1 MKTILNITLILL
13 SAIFII
19 QGFRV
24 DTTIATQSE
33 LISAFGS
40 FLIGFTIPVIIWKI
54 N

>member
-1 MKTILNITLILL
+1 MNTILKITLILL
-13 SAIFII
+13 SAIFLI

-40 FLIGFTIPVIIWKI
+40 FLIGFILPIIAIKL

>member
-1 MKTILNITLILL
+1 MKTILKITLILL
-13 SAIFII
+13 SAIFLI

-24 DTTIATQSE
+24 DTTVATQSE

-40 FLIGFTIPVIIWKI
+40 FLIGFTIPIIIWKM

>member
-1 MKTILNITLILL
+1 MKYIINIAGLL
-13 SAIFII
+13 LASIFLI

-24 DTTIATQSE
+24 DTTVATQVE

-40 FLIGFTIPVIIWKI
+40 FLIGFTIPVVLWRL